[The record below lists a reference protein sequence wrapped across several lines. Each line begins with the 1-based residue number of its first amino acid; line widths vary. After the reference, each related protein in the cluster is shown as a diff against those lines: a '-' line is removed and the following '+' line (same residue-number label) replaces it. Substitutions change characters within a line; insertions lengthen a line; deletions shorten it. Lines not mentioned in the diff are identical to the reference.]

1 MALPVQTSSQG
12 DKEQGGQSAA
22 AGARWGPKTF
32 KTINRPQHH
41 ADQALGPHTGNK
53 EPLLG
58 CEGPK
63 LEGGA
68 QRRRGGAGLGVP
80 LTGR

>member
-1 MALPVQTSSQG
+1 MLEG
-12 DKEQGGQSAA
+12 KEGKGLDA
-22 AGARWGPKTF
+22 KTF
-32 KTINRPQHH
+32 KTINRPQHP

>member
-1 MALPVQTSSQG
+1 MGNEVRAEQLLARRGRHQG
-12 DKEQGGQSAA
+12 KGLDT
-22 AGARWGPKTF
+22 KTF

>member
-1 MALPVQTSSQG
+1 MRWV
-12 DKEQGGQSAA
+12 KEEMIEGKEGK
-22 AGARWGPKTF
+22 GLDTKTF

>member
-1 MALPVQTSSQG
+1 MRWV
-12 DKEQGGQSAA
+12 KEEMIEGKEGK
-22 AGARWGPKTF
+22 GLDTKTF

-41 ADQALGPHTGNK
+41 ADEALGPHTGNK